1 MFRPNKYPSDALIV
15 VINTYTNMFFR
26 LYFVRYIEL
35 FFCLQG
41 DGLRRI
47 GPNLRLIPT
56 SLYLSRDGR
65 QLLCSTAPQTGA
77 AATVTTAVNRGSR
90 SSILPRWGRSPRR
103 AAAKRPAVDAAVAS
117 AGSANTAAKLPK
129 LAVAESKDDD
139 KVAAD
144 VNNIATTMAETR
156 DVAVGPANPA
166 QGEQKGQDNHR
177 EEVLEADAVD
187 GTDIITPVFESLL
200 TDEMEM
206 VEETIK
212 EDQAISSSSSIRSA
226 VEEPADRGKGGGE
239 VVVSEE
245 EAKKDLV
252 KQGGCDEGPT
262 TAGGAAAATATAKEQ
277 RRQEKKKYSYSIPA
291 LCQGGRRL

>member
-1 MFRPNKYPSDALIV
+1 M
-15 VINTYTNMFFR
+15 
-26 LYFVRYIEL
+26 
-35 FFCLQG
+35 
-41 DGLRRI
+41 RRI

-65 QLLCSTAPQTGA
+65 QLLCSTAAAAPTGA
-77 AATVTTAVNRGSR
+77 ATTVTTAVNRGSR
-90 SSILPRWGRSPRR
+90 SSILPRWGRTSRR
-103 AAAKRPAVDAAVAS
+103 AAKRPAVAAVAS
-117 AGSANTAAKLPK
+117 AGSAASTAAKLPK

-139 KVAAD
+139 KVAAN
-144 VNNIATTMAETR
+144 VNSIVTTMAETR
-156 DVAVGPANPA
+156 DIAVGPGNVGNPA
-166 QGEQKGQDNHR
+166 QGEQKGQDEHR
-177 EEVLEADAVD
+177 EEVLVAEPVD
-187 GTDIITPVFESLL
+187 GTDMVTPVFESLL

-226 VEEPADRGKGGGE
+226 VEKPAVRLSEGKGGGE

-252 KQGGCDEGPT
+252 KEGGGDEGPT
-262 TAGGAAAATATAKEQ
+262 TAGGAAAAATAKEQ

-291 LCQGGRRL
+291 LCQEGRQLELMGFFFYFWDVVFWLND

>member
-1 MFRPNKYPSDALIV
+1 
-15 VINTYTNMFFR
+15 
-26 LYFVRYIEL
+26 
-35 FFCLQG
+35 
-41 DGLRRI
+41 LRRI

-65 QLLCSTAPQTGA
+65 QLLCSTAAAAAPTGA

-117 AGSANTAAKLPK
+117 AGTAASTAAKLPK
-129 LAVAESKDDD
+129 LSVAESKDDD

-144 VNNIATTMAETR
+144 VNSIATTMAETR
-156 DVAVGPANPA
+156 DMAVGAANPA
-166 QGEQKGQDNHR
+166 QGEQKGQDEHR
-177 EEVLEADAVD
+177 GEVLEANAVD
-187 GTDIITPVFESLL
+187 GTDMVTPVFESLL

-212 EDQAISSSSSIRSA
+212 EDQAISSSSSNCSA
-226 VEEPADRGKGGGE
+226 VEEPADRLSEGKGGGE
-239 VVVSEE
+239 VVSEE
-245 EAKKDLV
+245 EAKKDLL
-252 KQGGCDEGPT
+252 KEGGDNGSTTT
-262 TAGGAAAATATAKEQ
+262 TAGGATAATATAKEQ

-291 LCQGGRRL
+291 LCQEGRQLELMGFF

>member
-1 MFRPNKYPSDALIV
+1 M
-15 VINTYTNMFFR
+15 
-26 LYFVRYIEL
+26 
-35 FFCLQG
+35 
-41 DGLRRI
+41 RRI
-47 GPNLRLIPT
+47 GSNLRLIPT

-65 QLLCSTAPQTGA
+65 QLLCSTAAAAPTGA

-90 SSILPRWGRSPRR
+90 SSILPRWGRAPRR

-117 AGSANTAAKLPK
+117 AGTAAKLPRV
-129 LAVAESKDDD
+129 VAAPESKDDD

-144 VNNIATTMAETR
+144 VNSVVTTMAETR
-156 DVAVGPANPA
+156 DIGVGPANPE
-166 QGEQKGQDNHR
+166 QGGQKGQDEHR
-177 EEVLEADAVD
+177 EEVLEANAVD
-187 GTDIITPVFESLL
+187 GTDMVTPVFESLL

-212 EDQAISSSSSIRSA
+212 EDQAISSSSSSIRSA
-226 VEEPADRGKGGGE
+226 VEESADRLSEGKGGGE

-252 KQGGCDEGPT
+252 KEGGDDVPT
-262 TAGGAAAATATAKEQ
+262 TAAATAKEQ

-291 LCQGGRRL
+291 LCQEGRQLELMGFFKFWDVVFWLND

>member
-1 MFRPNKYPSDALIV
+1 
-15 VINTYTNMFFR
+15 MFFR
-26 LYFVRYIEL
+26 LYFVRYL
-35 FFCLQG
+35 HCVSFCLQG

-65 QLLCSTAPQTGA
+65 RQLLCSTAAAATTGA

-103 AAAKRPAVDAAVAS
+103 AAKRPAVDAAVAS
-117 AGSANTAAKLPK
+117 AGSAANTAAKLPK

-144 VNNIATTMAETR
+144 VNNIVTTMAETR
-156 DVAVGPANPA
+156 DIAVGPANPA
-166 QGEQKGQDNHR
+166 HGEQKGPDEHR
-177 EEVLEADAVD
+177 EEVLEANAVD
-187 GTDIITPVFESLL
+187 GTDMVTPVFESLL

-212 EDQAISSSSSIRSA
+212 EDQAISSSSSSIRSA
-226 VEEPADRGKGGGE
+226 VEESADRQSEGKGGVE

-245 EAKKDLV
+245 EAKKDLA
-252 KQGGCDEGPT
+252 KEGGGDEGPT
-262 TAGGAAAATATAKEQ
+262 TVEATAATATAKEQ

-291 LCQGGRRL
+291 LCQEGRQLELMGFLTFWDIVF

>member
-1 MFRPNKYPSDALIV
+1 
-15 VINTYTNMFFR
+15 
-26 LYFVRYIEL
+26 
-35 FFCLQG
+35 
-41 DGLRRI
+41 LRRI

-65 QLLCSTAPQTGA
+65 QLLCSTAAAAPTGA

-103 AAAKRPAVDAAVAS
+103 AATKRPAVDAAVAS
-117 AGSANTAAKLPK
+117 AGSANTAAKLPR
-129 LAVAESKDDD
+129 LAAAESKDDD

-144 VNNIATTMAETR
+144 DVNSIVTTMAETR
-156 DVAVGPANPA
+156 DIAVGPGNAANPA
-166 QGEQKGQDNHR
+166 HGEQKEQDKHR
-177 EEVLEADAVD
+177 EEVLEAESVG
-187 GTDIITPVFESLL
+187 GTDMVTPVFESLL

-226 VEEPADRGKGGGE
+226 VEEPADRLSEGKGGGE
-239 VVVSEE
+239 VVSEE
-245 EAKKDLV
+245 EAKKDLA
-252 KQGGCDEGPT
+252 KEGGGEGPT
-262 TAGGAAAATATAKEQ
+262 TAAAGGAAAATATAKEQ

-291 LCQGGRRL
+291 LCQEGRRL

>member
-1 MFRPNKYPSDALIV
+1 
-15 VINTYTNMFFR
+15 MFFR
-26 LYFVRYIEL
+26 IYFVRYIAFL
-35 FFCLQG
+35 FCLQG

-65 QLLCSTAPQTGA
+65 QLLCSTAAAAPTGA

-103 AAAKRPAVDAAVAS
+103 AAAKRPADAVVAS
-117 AGSANTAAKLPK
+117 AGSAANTAAKLPK
-129 LAVAESKDDD
+129 LAVAESNDDD

-144 VNNIATTMAETR
+144 VNSIVTTMAETR
-156 DVAVGPANPA
+156 DIAVGPANPA
-166 QGEQKGQDNHR
+166 QCEQKGPDEHR
-177 EEVLEADAVD
+177 EEVLEAEPVD
-187 GTDIITPVFESLL
+187 GTDMVTPVFESLL

-212 EDQAISSSSSIRSA
+212 EDQAISSSSSSIRSA
-226 VEEPADRGKGGGE
+226 VEEPADRLSEGKGGGE
-239 VVVSEE
+239 LVSEE
-245 EAKKDLV
+245 EGKKDLV
-252 KQGGCDEGPT
+252 KEGGGAEGPT
-262 TAGGAAAATATAKEQ
+262 TAAATATAATATAKEQ

-291 LCQGGRRL
+291 LCQEGRQLELMGFF